1 MFLDKNIY
9 LLIINGILKDR
20 EVKFIP
26 CLLVIFI
33 DTYTSHIINPS
44 ALFPSVQICGNGLL
58 IRNGFLEFMEYDGL
72 LDYSVICCVFNQ
84 AGCLL
89 SIMLPSLPVYPPP
102 SVQEATLHLLSNK
115 LSAYHHTDMG
125 HFLLLSPTVSSI
137 SYQIFTIPHS
147 INNAALPVT
156 NGAAIDVPVFEEYLP
171 PGAALIMSTPGATNV
186 GIYLPSVV
194 FPLPENEAML
204 LVAAL

>member
-1 MFLDKNIY
+1 MFPDKNIY

-58 IRNGFLEFMEYDGL
+58 IRNVFLEFMEYDGL
-72 LDYSVICCVFNQ
+72 LDYSVICRVFNQ

-125 HFLLLSPTVSSI
+125 HFLLLSPMVSSI
-137 SYQIFTIPHS
+137 SYQIFSDNLWFYIKKYFRIFLKYVHC
-147 INNAALPVT
+147 NAPFSFSCLPLSLSRHC
-156 NGAAIDVPVFEEYLP
+156 F
-171 PGAALIMSTPGATNV
+171 PGI
-186 GIYLPSVV
+186 
-194 FPLPENEAML
+194 
-204 LVAAL
+204 